1 MSDTPRTHSLRQAGL
16 KRTPQRESLLRV
28 LEEADRPLSAEEIR
42 TRMDEGR
49 SGLPTIYRNLER
61 FTQEGWAEGL
71 VGQDQVMR
79 YVRCRSAHHHHH
91 LQCEACGRTVEV
103 EGCGVSQALKQMEAA
118 TGFRITGHRLHLTGL
133 CPLCLAEKTR

>member
-1 MSDTPRTHSLRQAGL
+1 MADTTRTQSLRQAGL
-16 KRTPQRESLLRV
+16 KRTPQRESILRV
-28 LEEADRPLSAEEIR
+28 LEESDRPLSAEEIR

-79 YVRCRSAHHHHH
+79 YVRCRSVHHHHH
-91 LQCEACGRTVEV
+91 LQCEGCGRTVEV
-103 EGCGVSQALKQMEAA
+103 EGCGLAQALKHMEEV
-118 TGFRITGHRLHLTGL
+118 TGFCITGHRLQLSGL
-133 CPLCLAEKTR
+133 CPACQAEKTR